1 MSVQER
7 NEVYTRLGILR
18 DQASPEGLGTFPPLR
33 ERGITVMIFFCLP
46 TASDTIA
53 KT

>member
-1 MSVQER
+1 MVHIG
-7 NEVYTRLGILR
+7 LGILR
-18 DQASPEGLGTFPPLR
+18 DQASPEGLGTSPPLP